1 MPFTEAMVMGKG
13 QFINALNEGDRV
25 DDVFSIRLKKPVRQ
39 TNSGSYFFE
48 VRLGDGTGEIAMK
61 YWGGKREDSVQKVFE
76 SAAKGDVV
84 RVKGKVK
91 KFMDNLEVSL
101 NPDEGDGFKKVSK
114 EEYDIADFVPTST
127 RDIDM
132 MQSQLFN
139 YVEGVKE
146 PNLHALLDWFF
157 TDQEFVRQFRQ
168 APAAVRHH
176 CNWIGGLLEH
186 TLKVTN
192 ICSSLLPDFP
202 ELDRDLLI
210 TGAILHDVGK
220 VHEYEM
226 GTAIEA
232 TDHGRLVGHISIGAD
247 MVARACDAIPDFPP
261 ILRSKVVHMVLS
273 SHGLLEYGSPVVPM
287 FPEALAVSQ
296 ADTLDASLEEFI
308 RLKNE
313 AVTEDEWTYNKN
325 RGNIYLR

>member
-1 MPFTEAMVMGKG
+1 MVMGKI

-25 DDVFSIRLKKPVRQ
+25 DDVFSIRFKKPVRQ
-39 TNSGSYFFE
+39 TSSGHFFFE
-48 VRLGDGTGEIAMK
+48 FRVGDNTGEIALK
-61 YWGGKREDSVQKVFE
+61 YWGGKREDVVKKVFE

-84 RVKGKVK
+84 RVKGKAK
-91 KFMDNLEVSL
+91 RYMENLEININSE
-101 NPDEGDGFKKVSK
+101 EGDGFHKASR

-127 RDIDM
+127 RDIDAM
-132 MQSQLFN
+132 FTLLME
-139 YVEGVKE
+139 YVEGVSD
-146 PNLHALLDWFF
+146 PYLRALLDRMFE
-157 TDQEFVRQFRQ
+157 DEEFVSQFRK
-168 APAAVRHH
+168 APAAVKHH

-192 ICSSLLPDFP
+192 ICSALLMDFP

-210 TGAILHDVGK
+210 CGAILHDVGK

-232 TDHGRLVGHISIGAD
+232 TDHGRLVGHISIGAG
-247 MVARACDAIPDFPP
+247 MVGGACDSIPDFPAV
-261 ILRSKVVHMVLS
+261 IRSKVLHMVLS

-287 FPEALAVSQ
+287 FPEALAISL